1 MISQKMVDAYN
12 EQIKHELFSAYL
24 YTSMEAFFAEKG
36 LKGFANWMREQSR
49 EEETHARK
57 IYDYIISRGGS
68 VRLQGI
74 EAPNQEWRGI
84 LEIFERALS
93 HEEYVTSEIE
103 KLAAIAEK
111 ENDRASGI
119 FLQWFITEQIEEES
133 TLRSI
138 IDMLKLTE
146 CTSDAIFHLDAE
158 FSTGKSA

>member
-36 LKGFANWMREQSR
+36 LKGFANWMKKQSQ
-49 EEETHARK
+49 EEVIHARK

-68 VRLQGI
+68 VKLKVI
-74 EAPNQEWRGI
+74 EAPINEWSGI
-84 LEIFERALS
+84 LEIFEKALS
-93 HEEYVTSEIE
+93 HEEFVTSEINRLSD
-103 KLAAIAEK
+103 LAESVEDK
-111 ENDRASGI
+111 ASEI

-133 TLRSI
+133 TLRGI

-146 CTSDAIFHLDAE
+146 CTSDTVFHLDAE
-158 FSTGKSA
+158 FSTRKSA